1 VCAASRHTARV
12 DRSQDPACVLQKPM
26 SMMPSNATPRI
37 LVIRAWTEPLVQFRA
52 ALRDAGVTVRITRV
66 DIEPALNAALARSSY
81 DAVVWDPAC
90 AITRDIVEA
99 RLREHG
105 RTATIVVL
113 EELGVT
119 VTNIVHTL
127 TARFN

>member
-1 VCAASRHTARV
+1 MTMAAYGGGTMTAENERTAV
-12 DRSQDPACVLQKPM
+12 
-26 SMMPSNATPRI
+26 

-81 DAVVWDPAC
+81 DVVVWDPRCSIA
-90 AITRDIVEA
+90 RDIVET

-105 RTATIVVL
+105 RSATIVVM

>member
-1 VCAASRHTARV
+1 MATS
-12 DRSQDPACVLQKPM
+12 P
-26 SMMPSNATPRI
+26 TPRI
-37 LVIRAWTEPLVQFRA
+37 LVIRAWTEPLAPFRA
-52 ALRDAGVTVRITRV
+52 VLRDAHVTVRITRV
-66 DIEPALNAALARSSY
+66 DIEPALNAALARSSF
-81 DAVVWDPAC
+81 DVIVWDPSC

-105 RTATIVVL
+105 RTASIVVL

-119 VTNIVHTL
+119 VTNIVHAL

>member
-1 VCAASRHTARV
+1 MAPAS
-12 DRSQDPACVLQKPM
+12 
-26 SMMPSNATPRI
+26 ATPRI
-37 LVIRAWTEPLVQFRA
+37 LVIRAWTEPLTRLRA
-52 ALRDAGVTVRITRV
+52 ALREAGVTVRITRV

-81 DAVVWDPAC
+81 DVVVWDPSC
-90 AITRDIVEA
+90 AIARDLVDA

-105 RTATIVVL
+105 RTRDDRASC

>member
-1 VCAASRHTARV
+1 
-12 DRSQDPACVLQKPM
+12 
-26 SMMPSNATPRI
+26 MPLPSATPRI
-37 LVIRAWTEPLVQFRA
+37 LVIRPWTEPLTELRA
-52 ALRDAGVTVRITRV
+52 ALRDAGVIVRITRV

-81 DAVVWDPAC
+81 DVVVWDPHCRIA
-90 AITRDIVEA
+90 RDIVDA

-105 RTATIVVL
+105 RTASIVVM

-119 VTNIVHTL
+119 ITNIVHTL

>member
-1 VCAASRHTARV
+1 MT
-12 DRSQDPACVLQKPM
+12 
-26 SMMPSNATPRI
+26 PSSATPRI
-37 LVIRAWTEPLVQFRA
+37 LVIRAWTEPVAQLRA

-81 DAVVWDPAC
+81 DVVIFDPRC
-90 AITRDIVEA
+90 SIPRDIVEA

-105 RTATIVVL
+105 RTATIVVM

>member
-1 VCAASRHTARV
+1 MT
-12 DRSQDPACVLQKPM
+12 
-26 SMMPSNATPRI
+26 PSSATPRI
-37 LVIRAWTEPLVQFRA
+37 LVIRAWTEPLAQLRA

-81 DAVVWDPAC
+81 EVVVWDPRCSIA
-90 AITRDIVEA
+90 RDIVET

-105 RTATIVVL
+105 RSATIVVL

>member
-1 VCAASRHTARV
+1 MA
-12 DRSQDPACVLQKPM
+12 
-26 SMMPSNATPRI
+26 PSSATPRI
-37 LVIRAWTEPLVQFRA
+37 LVIRAWTEPLAAFRA

-81 DAVVWDPAC
+81 DIVVWDPGC
-90 AITRDIVEA
+90 SISRDLVET

-105 RTATIVVL
+105 RTASIVVM

-119 VTNIVHTL
+119 ITNIVHTL

>member
-1 VCAASRHTARV
+1 
-12 DRSQDPACVLQKPM
+12 
-26 SMMPSNATPRI
+26 MPLPSATPRI
-37 LVIRAWTEPLVQFRA
+37 LGIRSWTEPLTELRA

-81 DAVVWDPAC
+81 DIVVWDPHCHIA
-90 AITRDIVEA
+90 REIVDA

-105 RTATIVVL
+105 RTAAIVVM

-119 VTNIVHTL
+119 IANIVHTL
-127 TARFN
+127 TARF

>member
-1 VCAASRHTARV
+1 MA
-12 DRSQDPACVLQKPM
+12 
-26 SMMPSNATPRI
+26 PSSATPRI
-37 LVIRAWTEPLVQFRA
+37 LVIRPWTEPLTELRA

-81 DAVVWDPAC
+81 DVVVWDPHC
-90 AITRDIVEA
+90 RITRDVVEA

-105 RTATIVVL
+105 RTASIVVM

-119 VTNIVHTL
+119 ITNIVHTL